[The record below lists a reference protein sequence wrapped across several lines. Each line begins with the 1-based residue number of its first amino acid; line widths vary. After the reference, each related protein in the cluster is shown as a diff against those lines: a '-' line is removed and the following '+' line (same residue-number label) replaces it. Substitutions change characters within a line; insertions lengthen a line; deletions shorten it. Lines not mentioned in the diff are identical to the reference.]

1 MWSECVW
8 AFPYYDALCLHTTHL
23 IHFTKKGVARS
34 GMGPLPCG
42 TCSRGSNREIF
53 DQAHCQ
59 ASLRSSHCS
68 RCRGEKAC
76 FTCDGLLNTAG
87 SGEDVLANTG
97 SHEQALANLEKEFDS
112 EEWQAKVLAY
122 IGRDASNMESAMALF
137 GSSYFAEGTPP
148 ALRVL
153 AQYCMRSQWKI

>member
-1 MWSECVW
+1 
-8 AFPYYDALCLHTTHL
+8 
-23 IHFTKKGVARS
+23 
-34 GMGPLPCG
+34 
-42 TCSRGSNREIF
+42 
-53 DQAHCQ
+53 
-59 ASLRSSHCS
+59 
-68 RCRGEKAC
+68 
-76 FTCDGLLNTAG
+76 
-87 SGEDVLANTG
+87 LANTG